1 MTQPGRPD
9 QEPPRSVPGSTYRVQ
24 LGPDLD
30 FATAADLVGY
40 LADLGV
46 GALYTS
52 PVLAAAP
59 GSTHGY
65 DVVDPTR
72 ASPALGGDEGFTRLA
87 GRLGQAG
94 LGLVLDIVPNHEGIA
109 VPQANPA
116 WWDVLEHGRESEYAK
131 FFDIDWS
138 RPPIMVPVLAD
149 DSAVNDL
156 KLVDGQL
163 AYYDQRFPIAPGTGE
178 GTPQQVH
185 ERQHY
190 RLTNWRRANTEL
202 NYRRFFDI
210 TTLAAVRVEDPEV
223 FRATHATVLRWVA
236 DGLVTGLRVDH
247 PDGLADPG
255 GYLRRLAGDAPSAW
269 LVVEKILGADEAL
282 PPPARWPVDGTT
294 GYDVLRLVCGLF
306 VDSDGEGALTA
317 LAAAECGPQD
327 LAQLEYEGKRW
338 IAERI
343 LRAEVRRIA
352 ALVPEPGPPQTST
365 EQADPDRA
373 STEQADPDRA
383 STEQAVI
390 ELLASFAV
398 YRSYLA
404 DGEAGP
410 LHDAAAEAARRTP
423 DQAGAIDALVTRM
436 TADPDGELAER
447 VQQTAA
453 MVMAKGVEDTVFYR
467 YNRFVALNEVGG
479 DPGRFGVPPEEFHRR
494 STTLA
499 QGPHSATM
507 TALSTHD
514 TKRSEDVRARLAVL
528 SELPDQ
534 FAEAV
539 RRWSARA
546 RLPEPT
552 LNLLAWQ
559 SLVGAWPISPERLR
573 GYLEKAS
580 REAKLAT
587 SWTEPYEQFDKAVAA
602 WPAAVLADAGLIADV
617 ERFVGLLRPAGWVNA
632 LGQKLV
638 QLTMPGVPDLYQ
650 GSELW
655 DLSLVDPDN
664 RRPVDFAH
672 RRELLARIDAGWLPP
687 IDNSGAAK
695 LLVVARALRLRRD
708 RPELFSGYRPL
719 AADGPAARH
728 ALAFQ
733 RGTGRL
739 VTVATRLP
747 LTLGRSRGWRDTTLK
762 LPGIP
767 GGIGWI
773 DVLTGRAVPAGAVPL
788 TGLLSRYPVAL
799 LVRGEQ

>member
-30 FATAADLVGY
+30 FAAATDLIGY

-46 GALYTS
+46 GALYAS

-109 VPQANPA
+109 VPQANPD
-116 WWDVLEHGRESEYAK
+116 WWDVLENGPESEYAK

-149 DSAVNDL
+149 DAATGDL

-163 AYYDQRFPIAPGTGE
+163 AYYDQRFPIAPGTGA

-223 FRATHATVLRWVA
+223 FQATHATVLRWVA

-269 LVVEKILGADEAL
+269 LVVEKILGPDEAL
-282 PPPARWPVDGTT
+282 LPPARWPVDGTT

-306 VDSDGEGALTA
+306 VDAGAEGALTA
-317 LAAAECGPQD
+317 LAEAECGPQD

-338 IAERI
+338 IAEHI
-343 LRAEVRRIA
+343 LRAEVRRIVEVA
-352 ALVPEPGPPQTST
+352 ARDRPGDLPGSPADT
-365 EQADPDRA
+365 ER
-373 STEQADPDRA
+373 
-383 STEQAVI
+383 AVI

-404 DGEAGP
+404 DGLASP
-410 LHDAAAEAARRTP
+410 LYDAADSAAQRTP
-423 DQAGAIDALVTRM
+423 ELAGLVGALVTQM
-436 TADPDGELAER
+436 TGDPGGELAER

-499 QGPHSATM
+499 QGPHAATM

-528 SELPDQ
+528 SELPDE
-534 FAEAV
+534 FADAV

-559 SLVGAWPISPERLR
+559 SLLGAWPISPERLR

-587 SWTEPYEQFDKAVAA
+587 SWTEPNEEFDQAVAA
-602 WPAAVLADAGLIADV
+602 WPEAVLADAGLIADV
-617 ERFVGLLRPAGWVNA
+617 EGFVRLIRPAGWVNA

-728 ALAFQ
+728 AVAFQ
-733 RGTGRL
+733 RGSGRM

-762 LPGIP
+762 LPGIA

-773 DVLTGRAVPAGAVPL
+773 DALTGRAVPAGAVPL
-788 TGLLSRYPVAL
+788 AGLLSRYPVAL
-799 LVRGEQ
+799 LVRGDQ

>member
-1 MTQPGRPD
+1 MTAPT
-9 QEPPRSVPGSTYRVQ
+9 STYRIQ

-30 FATAADLVGY
+30 FAAAAELTGY

-46 GALYTS
+46 GAFYAS

-59 GSTHGY
+59 GSSHGY

-72 ASPALGGDEGFTRLA
+72 ASPALGGDEGFARLA
-87 GRLGQAG
+87 ERLGQAG
-94 LGLVLDIVPNHEGIA
+94 LGLVVDIVPNHQGIA
-109 VPQANPA
+109 VPAANPA
-116 WWDVLEHGRESEYAK
+116 WWDVLEYGPGSAHAGY
-131 FFDIDWS
+131 FDVNWND
-138 RPPIMVPVLAD
+138 PPIMVPVLAD
-149 DSAVNDL
+149 EEAVADL
-156 KLVDGQL
+156 KIVDGQL

-190 RLTNWRRANTEL
+190 RLVDWRRANTEL

-223 FRATHATVLRWVA
+223 FRATHATLLRWVT

-269 LVVEKILGADEAL
+269 LVVEKILGPDEAL
-282 PPPARWPVDGTT
+282 PPPDRWPVDGTT
-294 GYDVLRLVCGLF
+294 GYDELRLVSGLF
-306 VDSDGEGALTA
+306 VDPAGEGPLTA

-327 LAQLEYEGKRW
+327 LAEMEHDAKRW
-338 IAERI
+338 IAEHI

-352 ALVPEPGPPQTST
+352 EVAVRDLPALSTPE
-365 EQADPDRA
+365 
-373 STEQADPDRA
+373 A

-390 ELLASFAV
+390 EVLASFAV

-404 DGEAGP
+404 DGEPGP
-410 LHDAAAEAARRTP
+410 LRDAAAEAARRAPGQVATV
-423 DQAGAIDALVTRM
+423 DALVTQM
-436 TADPDGELAER
+436 TADPAGELAER
-447 VQQTAA
+447 VEQTAA

-467 YNRFVALNEVGG
+467 YNRFVALNEVAG

-494 STTLA
+494 AGALA
-499 QGPHSATM
+499 NGPHRTTM

-514 TKRSEDVRARLAVL
+514 NKRSEDVRARLAVL
-528 SELPDQ
+528 SEAPDE
-534 FAEAV
+534 FADAL
-539 RRWSARA
+539 RRWSDRA

-559 SLVGAWPISPERLR
+559 SLIGAWPISPERLG
-573 GYLEKAS
+573 GYLDKAS

-587 SWTEPYEQFDKAVAA
+587 SWTEPDEEFDRAVAA
-602 WPAAVLADAGLIADV
+602 WPRTVLADAGLIADV
-617 ERFVGLLRPAGWVNA
+617 EGFVRLIRPAGWVNS

-695 LLVVARALRLRRD
+695 LLVVTRTLRLRRD
-708 RPELFSGYRPL
+708 RPELFQGYRPL
-719 AADGPAARH
+719 AADGPAAGH

-733 RGTGRL
+733 RGNGHL
-739 VTVATRLP
+739 VTVATRRP
-747 LTLGRSRGWRDTTLK
+747 LTLGRSRGWRGTTLN

-767 GGIGWI
+767 GGVPWT
-773 DVLTGRAVPAGAVPL
+773 DVLTGRTVPAGAVPL
-788 TGLLSRYPVAL
+788 DALLSRYPVAL
-799 LVRGEQ
+799 LVRGDQ

>member
-9 QEPPRSVPGSTYRVQ
+9 QEPSRSVPGSTYRVQ

-30 FATAADLVGY
+30 FAAAADLIGY

-46 GALYTS
+46 GALYAS
-52 PVLAAAP
+52 PVLAATP

-87 GRLGQAG
+87 GRLRQAG

-116 WWDVLEHGRESEYAK
+116 WWDVLSRGPSSEYAK

-149 DSAVNDL
+149 DAATADL

-163 AYYDQRFPIAPGTGE
+163 AYFDQRFPIAPGTGE

-255 GYLRRLAGDAPSAW
+255 GYLRRLAADAPSAW

-282 PPPARWPVDGTT
+282 LPPARWPVDGTT
-294 GYDVLRLVCGLF
+294 GYEVLRLVCGLF
-306 VDSDGEGALTA
+306 VDPDGEGALTA

-338 IAERI
+338 IAEHI

-352 ALVPEPGPPQTST
+352 ALVPDARPD
-365 EQADPDRA
+365 QASPDLA
-373 STEQADPDRA
+373 N
-383 STEQAVI
+383 TEQAVI

-404 DGEAGP
+404 DGAAGP
-410 LHDAAAEAARRTP
+410 LHDAAAEAVRRRP
-423 DQAGAIDALVTRM
+423 DQAGAIDDLVTAM
-436 TADPDGELAER
+436 TAEPDGELAER

-494 STTLA
+494 STALA
-499 QGPHSATM
+499 QGPHAATM

-528 SELPDQ
+528 SELPDE
-534 FAEAV
+534 FAAAV
-539 RRWSARA
+539 RRWSDRA

-559 SLVGAWPISPERLR
+559 SLLGAWPISPERLR

-580 REAKLAT
+580 REAKLVT
-587 SWTEPYEQFDKAVAA
+587 SWTEPNEEFDQAVAA
-602 WPAAVLADAGLIADV
+602 WPRTVLADAGLIADV
-617 ERFVGLLRPAGWVNA
+617 EGFVRLIRPAGWVNA

-687 IDNSGAAK
+687 VDDSGAAK

-708 RPELFSGYRPL
+708 RPELFGGYRPL

-728 ALAFQ
+728 AVAFQ
-733 RGTGRL
+733 RGSGRL

-762 LPGIP
+762 LPGIA

-773 DVLTGRAVPAGAVPL
+773 DALTGRAVPAGTVPL
-788 TGLLSRYPVAL
+788 TGLLSRYPMAL
-799 LVRGEQ
+799 LVRGDQ

>member
-1 MTQPGRPD
+1 MTAPT
-9 QEPPRSVPGSTYRVQ
+9 STYRIQ

-30 FATAADLVGY
+30 FAAAAGLTGY
-40 LADLGV
+40 LTALGA
-46 GALYTS
+46 GALYAS

-94 LGLVLDIVPNHEGIA
+94 LGLVVDIVPNHQGIA
-109 VPQANPA
+109 VPQADPM
-116 WWDVLEHGRESEYAK
+116 WWDVLEYGPDSAHAGY
-131 FFDIDWS
+131 FDINWND
-138 RPPIMVPVLAD
+138 PPIMVPVLAD
-149 DSAVNDL
+149 AEAVADL
-156 KLVDGQL
+156 KIVDGQL
-163 AYYDQRFPIAPGTGE
+163 AYYDQRFPIAPGTGD

-190 RLTNWRRANTEL
+190 RLADWRQANTRL
-202 NYRRFFDI
+202 NYRRFFDV

-236 DGLVTGLRVDH
+236 DGLITGLRIDH

-255 GYLRRLAGDAPSAW
+255 GYLRRLAAQAPSAW
-269 LVVEKILGADEAL
+269 LVVEKILGPDEAL
-282 PPPARWPVDGTT
+282 PPPDRWPVDGTT
-294 GYDVLRLVCGLF
+294 GYDELRLVSGLF
-306 VDSDGEGALTA
+306 VDPAGEGPLTA

-327 LAQLEYEGKRW
+327 LGEMEYDAKRW
-338 IAERI
+338 IAGHI

-352 ALVPEPGPPQTST
+352 EVAARDLPD
-365 EQADPDRA
+365 QAGAEA
-373 STEQADPDRA
+373 ST
-383 STEQAVI
+383 AVI

-410 LHDAAAEAARRTP
+410 LRAAAAEAARRAP
-423 DQAGAIDALVTRM
+423 DQAPAIEALVSRM
-436 TADPDGELAER
+436 TADPGGELAER

-494 STTLA
+494 AGALA
-499 QGPHSATM
+499 NGPHRATM

-528 SELPDQ
+528 SEVPDE
-534 FAEAV
+534 FASAF

-559 SLVGAWPISPERLR
+559 SLVGAWPISPERLG
-573 GYLEKAS
+573 GYLAKAS

-587 SWTEPYEQFDKAVAA
+587 SWTEPDEEFDQAVAA
-602 WPAAVLADAGLIADV
+602 WPRTVLADAGLIADV
-617 ERFVGLLRPAGWVNA
+617 EGFVRLIRPAGWVNS

-687 IDNSGAAK
+687 VDISGAAK
-695 LLVVARALRLRRD
+695 LLVVTRALRLRRD

-719 AADGPAARH
+719 AADGPAAGH

-733 RGTGRL
+733 RGNGHL
-739 VTVATRLP
+739 VTVATRRP
-747 LTLGRSRGWRDTTLK
+747 LTLARSRGWTGTTLN

-767 GGIGWI
+767 GGVPWT
-773 DVLTGRAVPAGAVPL
+773 DVLTGRTVPAGAVPL
-788 TGLLSRYPVAL
+788 DALLSRYPVAL
-799 LVRGEQ
+799 LLRGDQ

>member
-1 MTQPGRPD
+1 VTAP
-9 QEPPRSVPGSTYRVQ
+9 SSTYRVQ

-30 FATAADLVGY
+30 FAAAAELIGY

-46 GALYTS
+46 GALYAS

-65 DVVDPTR
+65 DVVDPTK
-72 ASPALGGDEGFTRLA
+72 ASPALGGDEGFAWLADRLH
-87 GRLGQAG
+87 QAG
-94 LGLVLDIVPNHEGIA
+94 LGLVVDIVPNHEGIA

-116 WWDVLEHGRESEYAK
+116 WWDVLEHGPESRYARY
-131 FFDIDWS
+131 FDIDWS

-149 DSAVNDL
+149 DEAVADL

-163 AYYDQRFPIAPGTGE
+163 AYYDQRFPIAPGTGG

-190 RLTNWRRANTEL
+190 RLVNWRRANTEL

-223 FRATHATVLRWVA
+223 FQATHGLILRWVA

-255 GYLRRLAGDAPSAW
+255 AYLRRLAADAPSAW
-269 LVVEKILGADEAL
+269 LVVEKILGADEVL
-282 PPPARWPVDGTT
+282 PPPDRWPVDGTT

-306 VDSDGEGALTA
+306 VDSDGEPGLTE
-317 LAAAECGPQD
+317 LATAEYGPQD
-327 LAQLEYEGKRW
+327 LAELEYQGKRW
-338 IAERI
+338 IAEHI

-352 ALVPEPGPPQTST
+352 ALAPET
-365 EQADPDRA
+365 AN
-373 STEQADPDRA
+373 
-383 STEQAVI
+383 TEQAVI
-390 ELLASFAV
+390 ELLSSFAV

-404 DGEAGP
+404 DGEATP
-410 LHDAAAEAARRTP
+410 LRDAAAEAGRRRPEMATT
-423 DQAGAIDALVTRM
+423 IDALVTQM
-436 TADPDGELAER
+436 TAEPAGELAER

-479 DPGRFGVPPEEFHRR
+479 NPGRFGVPPEEFHRR
-494 STTLA
+494 SGALA
-499 QGPHSATM
+499 AGPHAATM

-514 TKRSEDVRARLAVL
+514 TKRSEDLRARLAVL
-528 SELPDQ
+528 SEIPAE
-534 FAEAV
+534 FTEAV
-539 RRWSARA
+539 SRWSDRA

-559 SLVGAWPISPERLR
+559 SLVGAWPISPDRLR

-587 SWTEPYEQFDKAVAA
+587 SWTEPNKEFDAAVAA
-602 WPAAVLADAGLIADV
+602 WPEAVLGHGGLIADV
-617 ERFVGLLRPAGWVNA
+617 EGFVRWIRPAGWVNA

-664 RRPVDFAH
+664 RRPVDFGR

-687 IDNSGAAK
+687 VDDSGAAK
-695 LLVVARALRLRRD
+695 LLVVTRALRLRRD
-708 RPELFSGYRPL
+708 RPELFDGYRAL
-719 AADGPAARH
+719 TADGPAARH

-733 RGTGRL
+733 RGSGRL
-739 VTVATRLP
+739 LTVATRLP
-747 LTLGRSRGWRDTTLK
+747 LTLERSRGWRDTTLK

-773 DVLTGRAVPAGAVPL
+773 DALTGRGFPAGPVPL
-788 TGLLSRYPVAL
+788 AGLLSRYPVAL
-799 LVRGEQ
+799 LVRGDQ

>member
-1 MTQPGRPD
+1 VTGPG
-9 QEPPRSVPGSTYRVQ
+9 QEHGQGSGGRAPASTYRIQ

-30 FATAADLVGY
+30 FAAAAELTGY
-40 LADLGV
+40 LADLGA
-46 GALYTS
+46 GAFYAS

-72 ASPALGGDEGFTRLA
+72 ASPALGGDEGFARLA
-87 GRLGQAG
+87 ERLGQAD
-94 LGLVLDIVPNHEGIA
+94 LGLVVDIVPNHEGIA

-116 WWDVLEHGRESEYAK
+116 WWDVLEYGPESAHAK
-131 FFDIDWS
+131 YFDINWND
-138 RPPIMVPVLAD
+138 PPIMVPVLAD

-156 KLVDGQL
+156 KIIDGQL
-163 AYYDQRFPIAPGTGE
+163 AYYTGRFPIAPGTGE

-190 RLTNWRRANTEL
+190 RLVNWRRANTGL

-269 LVVEKILGADEAL
+269 LVVEKILGPDEAL
-282 PPPARWPVDGTT
+282 PPPDRWPVDGTT
-294 GYDVLRLVCGLF
+294 GYDELRLVSGLF
-306 VDSDGEGALTA
+306 VDPAGEGPLTA
-317 LAAAECGPQD
+317 LSAAECGPQD
-327 LAQLEYEGKRW
+327 LREMEHDAKRW
-338 IAERI
+338 IAGHI

-352 ALVPEPGPPQTST
+352 EVAARDLPGLGNTEPSI
-365 EQADPDRA
+365 
-373 STEQADPDRA
+373 
-383 STEQAVI
+383 I

-404 DGEAGP
+404 DGEPGP
-410 LHDAAAEAARRTP
+410 LHDAAAEAARRAP
-423 DQAGAIDALVTRM
+423 DQAATIDALVTRM
-436 TADPDGELAER
+436 TADPAGELAER

-479 DPGRFGVPPEEFHRR
+479 DPGRFGVPPEEFHQRAG
-494 STTLA
+494 TLA
-499 QGPHSATM
+499 NGPHRTTM

-528 SELPDQ
+528 SEAPDE
-534 FAEAV
+534 FADAL

-559 SLVGAWPISPERLR
+559 SLIGAWPISPERLG
-573 GYLEKAS
+573 GYLDKAS

-587 SWTEPYEQFDKAVAA
+587 SWTEPNEEFDRAVAA
-602 WPAAVLADAGLIADV
+602 WPRTVLADAGLIADV
-617 ERFVGLLRPAGWVNA
+617 EGFVRLIRPAGWVNS

-695 LLVVARALRLRRD
+695 LLVVTRALRLRRD
-708 RPELFSGYRPL
+708 RPELFGGYRPL
-719 AADGPAARH
+719 AADGPAAGH

-733 RGTGRL
+733 RGNGHL
-739 VTVATRLP
+739 VTVATRRP
-747 LTLGRSRGWRDTTLK
+747 LTLGRTRGWRGTTLK

-773 DVLTGRAVPAGAVPL
+773 DALTGRAVPAGAVAL
-788 TGLLSRYPVAL
+788 DALLSRYPVAL
-799 LVRGEQ
+799 LVRGDQ